1 MGRGKAVKTL
11 EREAACRAILQAIQP
26 ATVRAVAYRLFNQ
39 KLLDSMKKSQTNIV
53 SQMLV
58 SLREAGVVP
67 WAWVV
72 DESRD
77 EEVASTWNNIEAY
90 THTIE
95 RAYRRDYWA
104 EQPVLVKVWSE
115 KSTVGGILR
124 PVLRQY
130 GVPFQSLHGFSSA
143 TQVYDQAVFSAEED
157 RPVLVYYVG
166 DWDPSGPYM
175 SEVDLPE
182 RLERYEGRVHLR
194 RLALDR
200 QDTATLGDGPSFAA
214 EDKQTDTR
222 YQWFIARYGRRCW
235 ELDAMNP
242 NTLRQR
248 VEQAILRHIDTAR
261 WVRSKVAEETEKES
275 FRTIIRRMREMKGG
289 PLEG

>member
-104 EQPVLVKVWSE
+104 E
-115 KSTVGGILR
+115 
-124 PVLRQY
+124 
-130 GVPFQSLHGFSSA
+130 
-143 TQVYDQAVFSAEED
+143 
-157 RPVLVYYVG
+157 
-166 DWDPSGPYM
+166 
-175 SEVDLPE
+175 
-182 RLERYEGRVHLR
+182 
-194 RLALDR
+194 
-200 QDTATLGDGPSFAA
+200 
-214 EDKQTDTR
+214 
-222 YQWFIARYGRRCW
+222 
-235 ELDAMNP
+235 
-242 NTLRQR
+242 
-248 VEQAILRHIDTAR
+248 
-261 WVRSKVAEETEKES
+261 
-275 FRTIIRRMREMKGG
+275 
-289 PLEG
+289 